1 MLVILVLPPT
11 ETKIIDFLLIGQE
24 TLRGPRPVLVDSLSP
39 RAPRRTRSQ
48 EKPTHRARPRG
59 LLWDEQSPSVRR
71 APGVSGCQLP
81 SVYYWFAVYREAGQ
95 AISNNSVQMGQGNE
109 NKACAA
115 GTFRG
120 WGFAGKAWPHS
131 SLGAT

>member
-1 MLVILVLPPT
+1 MPVILVLPPT
-11 ETKIIDFLLIGQE
+11 ETKTIYFLLIGQE
-24 TLRGPRPVLVDSLSP
+24 TLRGPRPVLVDSL
-39 RAPRRTRSQ
+39 RLCAPGRTPSQ
-48 EKPTHRARPRG
+48 ENPTHLARPRG
-59 LLWDEQSPSVRR
+59 LLRDEQSPSVQQ